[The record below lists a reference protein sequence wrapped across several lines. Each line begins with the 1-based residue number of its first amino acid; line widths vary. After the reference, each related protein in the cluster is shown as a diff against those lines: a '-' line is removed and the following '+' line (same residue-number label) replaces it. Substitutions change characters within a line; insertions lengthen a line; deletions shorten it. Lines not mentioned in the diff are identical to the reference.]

1 MRFNHIARI
10 ALPALLLLAACGKT
24 EAPPAAAP
32 VAPPAAAT
40 AASPGL
46 QAIYDRSCKACH
58 AVAGTGAPLTG
69 DTAAWAPRVAQGIDT
84 LLDHTIGGYN
94 AMPPMGAC
102 MDCTEEQFEE
112 LIELMSGTTFD

>member
-1 MRFNHIARI
+1 MRIESAGR
-10 ALPALLLLAACGKT
+10 ALMPALLLLLAACGKT
-24 EAPPAAAP
+24 EAPSAPAPAASVP
-32 VAPPAAAT
+32 AT
-40 AASPGL
+40 ASAEL
-46 QAIYDRSCKACH
+46 QALYDRSCKACH
-58 AVAGTGAPLTG
+58 AVPGTGAPLSG
-69 DTAAWAPRVAQGIDT
+69 NAQAWAPRVAQGIDT

>member
-1 MRFNHIARI
+1 MRFIPVACI
-10 ALPALLLLAACGKT
+10 ALSALLLAACGKS

-32 VAPPAAAT
+32 PAAA
-40 AASPGL
+40 ASAGPEL

-58 AVAGTGAPLTG
+58 GVPGTGAPATG
-69 DTAAWAPRVAQGIDT
+69 NAQAWAPRLGQGIDT
-84 LLDHTIGGYN
+84 LLDHTINGYQ

-112 LIELMSGTTFD
+112 LIEFMSGTTFD